1 MHFLIMAKIKG
12 IHRNLSTMNNLTD
25 ALSSVGFKINNIIFS
40 NNSDLETNRPD
51 DERPR
56 IKVVDWYYFDTSPTV
71 LEDSLQITF

>member
-1 MHFLIMAKIKG
+1 
-12 IHRNLSTMNNLTD
+12 MNNLTD

-56 IKVVDWYYFDTSPTV
+56 IKVVDWYYFDTGPTV